1 MVPGHP
7 SGPCRPARRS
17 GRGSCQNEAMTAADP
32 SGNSNGNG
40 SDDDGVRAGVWATLG
55 DARTAL
61 ALERAGFDWMGVDA
75 QHGHFDDAAVRGL
88 FALRHAPAVPVLV
101 RVAAN
106 DPTLIGRALDAG
118 ADGVVVPLVQDA
130 AQAEAAV
137 AAAHYPPRGARS
149 WGPLPGSRDAADAA
163 AAPRPLCAVMVETA
177 PAVAGVRAIAAV
189 PDLDMVFVG
198 PFDLALALGRDVD
211 ELLADTSEDA
221 PLPTI
226 VRACREAGVLAGAYA
241 GTPGRAAALRAQGFS
256 WIAVTTDT
264 GVLRLGSDAAR
275 ARPQ

>member
-1 MVPGHP
+1 MTEAN
-7 SGPCRPARRS
+7 PA
-17 GRGSCQNEAMTAADP
+17 
-32 SGNSNGNG
+32 GNGINGNG
-40 SDDDGVRAGVWATLG
+40 DGDGDGGVRAGVWATLG
-55 DARTAL
+55 DPRTTL
-61 ALERAGFDWMGVDA
+61 ALERAGFDWVGVDA

-88 FALRHAPAVPVLV
+88 FALRRVPSAPVLV

-130 AQAEAAV
+130 EQAGAAV
-137 AAAHYPPRGARS
+137 AAAHYPPRGVRS
-149 WGPLPGSRDAADAA
+149 WGPLPGARDVAGPAS
-163 AAPRPLCAVMVETA
+163 APRPLCAVMVETA
-177 PAVAGVRAIAAV
+177 GAVAGVRAIAAV

-211 ELLADTSEDA
+211 EMLADTSGDA

-241 GTPGRAAALRAQGFS
+241 GSPERAAALRAQGVS
-256 WIAVTTDT
+256 WIAVATDT
-264 GVLRLGSDAAR
+264 GVLQLGGEAAR
-275 ARPQ
+275 AALARPS

>member
-1 MVPGHP
+1 MTEAEP
-7 SGPCRPARRS
+7 SGK
-17 GRGSCQNEAMTAADP
+17 G
-32 SGNSNGNG
+32 NGNG
-40 SDDDGVRAGVWATLG
+40 NGGDDGVRAGVWATLG
-55 DARTAL
+55 DARTVL
-61 ALERAGFDWMGVDA
+61 ALERAGFAWVGVDA

-88 FALRHAPAVPVLV
+88 FALRREPAAPVLV

-106 DPTLIGRALDAG
+106 DPALIGRALDAG

-149 WGPLPGSRDAADAA
+149 WGPLPGTRDPAAGVASV
-163 AAPRPLCAVMVETA
+163 PRPLCAVMVETE
-177 PAVAGVRAIAAV
+177 PAVAAVRAIAAV

-211 ELLADTSEDA
+211 ELLADTSQDA

-241 GTPGRAAALRAQGFS
+241 GTPERAAALRAQKFS

-264 GVLRLGSDAAR
+264 GVLQLGGEAAR
-275 ARPQ
+275 AALARPS

>member
-1 MVPGHP
+1 MATGTTTGCVRGCGPRSATPGP
-7 SGPCRPARRS
+7 RS
-17 GRGSCQNEAMTAADP
+17 P
-32 SGNSNGNG
+32 W
-40 SDDDGVRAGVWATLG
+40 V
-55 DARTAL
+55 
-61 ALERAGFDWMGVDA
+61 GVDA

-88 FALRHAPAVPVLV
+88 FALRREPSAPVLV

-106 DPTLIGRALDAG
+106 DPALIGRALDAG
-118 ADGVVVPLVQDA
+118 ADGVVVPLVQGA
-130 AQAEAAV
+130 EQAEAAV

-149 WGPLPGSRDAADAA
+149 WGPLPGTRDPAGGAAS
-163 AAPRPLCAVMVETA
+163 APRPLCAMMVETA
-177 PAVAGVRAIAAV
+177 PAIAEVRAIAAV

-211 ELLADTSEDA
+211 ELLADTSADA

-241 GTPGRAAALRAQGFS
+241 GSPERAAALRAQGFS

-264 GVLRLGSDAAR
+264 GVLQLGGEAAR
-275 ARPQ
+275 AALARPA